1 LLVHLLVRRRASLF
15 STSPY
20 SEIQRL
26 VSIDFM
32 TIPTATFRVLYVF
45 IVLAHDQ
52 RLVSIFV

>member
-1 LLVHLLVRRRASLF
+1 
-15 STSPY
+15 
-20 SEIQRL
+20 L